1 MPKPF
6 SAIVAGIVWL
16 CLAAAAP
23 ARAECAGQDMMSELR
38 AADPATHQAILSR
51 AHAIPNAQGR
61 FWKVERTGTDPSY
74 LFGTFHT
81 EQALEWV
88 PAEAWDA
95 LDVADVAIFELDST
109 QMDAMRVRAETDPN
123 FMFDPAAV
131 PLSQR
136 VPANVLRE
144 IRTALTERGIP
155 GPMGEQMRPWALF
168 SLLSFPVCHLRA
180 QMQGAKAMDQHL
192 QDRASERN
200 IREVGLE
207 TYEEALSAFQASPL
221 EELVSLMSAQG
232 IGFDREVDAFM
243 TNLSLY
249 ARGEIG
255 AILEFGLHVGAQHA
269 PEAELRRMQDRFLA
283 VLLDQRN
290 RDWMPALERE
300 LARGNAFVG
309 VGALHMVG
317 EQGLVELLRDK
328 GYTVT
333 LAAR

>member
-1 MPKPF
+1 MPKAL
-6 SAIVAGIVWL
+6 SAFVAGIVGL
-16 CLAAAAP
+16 CLALASP
-23 ARAECAGQDMMSELR
+23 ARAECVGQDMMSELR
-38 AADPATHQAILSR
+38 AQDPVAHRAILER

-61 FWKVERTGTDPSY
+61 LWKVERAGVAPSY

-88 PAEAWDA
+88 PPEAWEA
-95 LDVADVAIFELDST
+95 LGKADVAIFELDSA
-109 QMDAMRVRAETDPN
+109 QLEAMQARAETDPS

-136 VPANVLRE
+136 VPQDALRE
-144 IRTALTERGIP
+144 IRAALTERGIP

-168 SLLSFPVCHLRA
+168 ALLSFPVCHLRA

-192 QDRASERN
+192 QDHAAERN
-200 IREVGLE
+200 IPELGLE

-221 EELVSLMSAQG
+221 EDLVSLMSAQG
-232 IGFDREVDAFM
+232 LRFDREVDAFM
-243 TNLSLY
+243 TNLALY
-249 ARGEIG
+249 SRGEIG
-255 AILEFGLHVGAQHA
+255 AILEFGVHVGAQQM
-269 PEAELRRMQDRFLA
+269 PEDELRRMQGRFLE

-290 RDWMPALERE
+290 REWMPALERE
-300 LARGNAFVG
+300 IARGNAFVG

-317 EQGLVELLRDK
+317 EQGLVELLRGK

-333 LAAR
+333 LAVK